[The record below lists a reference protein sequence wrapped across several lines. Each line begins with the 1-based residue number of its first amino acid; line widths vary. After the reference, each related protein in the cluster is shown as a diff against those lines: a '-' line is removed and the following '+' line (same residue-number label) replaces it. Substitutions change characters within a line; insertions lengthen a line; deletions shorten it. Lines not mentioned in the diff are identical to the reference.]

1 MDYSTYWSVLDTP
14 SESIKSNS
22 ICLYIAIGSGLLW
35 YLARKFKK
43 DKGDGDKT
51 IMLWATGAFSILGL
65 AGYIM
70 LTFFYQDK
78 SNEKT
83 LEMLNSPTTPRVE
96 GVVSNFERTFRSA
109 RYGGETI
116 EKFTVDSVQFAYGD
130 AAFGKFGSFS
140 QTNNS
145 AIFDGQNVRVTYKT
159 GSPYGDNYNSILKL
173 EIAR

>member
-14 SESIKSNS
+14 SKSIQTNS
-22 ICLYIAIGSGLLW
+22 VCLYIAIGAGLLW
-35 YLARKFKK
+35 LLAKKFKK

-51 IMLWATGAFSILGL
+51 IMLWATSAFAVLGL

-83 LEMLNSPTTPRVE
+83 LEMLNSPTTPRIE
-96 GVVSNFERTFRSA
+96 GVVSNFERTSRN
-109 RYGGETI
+109 GKETI
-116 EKFTVDSVQFAYGD
+116 EKFTVDSIQFAYGD
-130 AAFGKFGSFS
+130 AALGKFNSFS

-145 AIFDGQNVRVTYKT
+145 VIFDGQKVRITYSS
-159 GSPYGDNYNSILKL
+159 GSRYGNYNSILKL
-173 EIAR
+173 EIAK

>member
-14 SESIKSNS
+14 SKSIQSNS
-22 ICLYIAIGSGLLW
+22 VCLYIAIGAALLW
-35 YLARKFKK
+35 VLAKLFKK

-51 IMLWATGAFSILGL
+51 IILWATGAFAILAF

-83 LEMLNSPTTPRVE
+83 LEMLNSQTTPRVE
-96 GVVSNFERTFRSA
+96 GIVSNFERTFRNA
-109 RYGGETI
+109 KYGGETI
-116 EKFTVDSVQFAYGD
+116 EKFTVDTIQFAYGD
-130 AAFGKFGSFS
+130 AALGKFGSFS
-140 QTNNS
+140 QTNNKV
-145 AIFDGQNVRVTYKT
+145 IFNGQKVRVTYKT
-159 GSPYGDNYNSILKL
+159 GSPYGDSCNSILKI